1 VAVPLDIASLTA
13 AYAEGV
19 ATPAQVLDGIFQRIA
34 AAGERPVWI
43 GLAPRDRV
51 DRQIEAIAR
60 RRDAGTALPLY
71 GIPFAVKDNIDVAGL
86 PTTAA
91 CPDFAYVP
99 ERSATA
105 VERLEAAGAILVGK
119 TNLDQFATGLTG
131 TRSPYG
137 ICRSV
142 FDPDYIAGG
151 SSAGSAVAVAGGL
164 VSFALGTDTAG
175 SGRVPAAFNNII
187 GLKPT
192 KGLISLHGV
201 MPACR
206 SLDCVSIFAG
216 TAGDAL
222 RVLDIMQ
229 GFDPADAYS
238 RPAPAPEHGFDP
250 LNCRFGVPSGPLDF
264 FGDTAAAALFAT
276 AIDRL
281 TVIGGEPVAI
291 DFTPFQQAGELLYQ
305 GPWVAERLAA
315 LRSRGFDRPDALEP
329 SVRQIVG
336 AAAGLSAV
344 EAFAGFHR
352 LAELQR
358 LTEPQWRRMDIML
371 LPTTGTTYR
380 VDEVLADPIGLNGNL
395 GRYTNFVNL
404 LDLSAI
410 AVPAGFRANGLP
422 FGVTIIGRAWQDRLL
437 GQVAD
442 RLHRA
447 LAEASVGGTFL
458 PLPAAPLPAAPAP
471 AAIRLAVFGAHL
483 VGQPLNWQL
492 TERRARLI
500 GAGRTGPGYRLHA
513 LAQSLPAKPGLIY
526 DGQAKGL
533 IELEIWELDA
543 AGFGSFVAAIPPPLG
558 IGTITLEDG
567 ARVKGFL
574 CEPHAL
580 ADAEDITEFGGW
592 RRWLA
597 AKPQP
602 RAAI

>member
-1 VAVPLDIASLTA
+1 VAARLDIVSLTA

-19 ATPAQVLDGIFQRIA
+19 TTPAQMLNGIFQRIA
-34 AAGERPVWI
+34 VEGERPVWI
-43 GLAPRDRV
+43 SLAPRDRV
-51 DRQIEAIAR
+51 DRQIDEIAR
-60 RRDAGTALPLY
+60 RRDAGTSLPLD

-91 CPDFAYVP
+91 CPDFATVP
-99 ERSATA
+99 ERSAA
-105 VERLEAAGAILVGK
+105 VVERLEAAGAILVGK

-192 KGLISLHGV
+192 KGLISLGGV

-216 TAGDAL
+216 TTGDAL
-222 RVLDIMQ
+222 RVLDIAQ
-229 GFDPADAYS
+229 GFDPRDAYS
-238 RPAPAPEHGFDP
+238 RPARSPDPGFDP
-250 LNCRFGVPSGPLDF
+250 LDFRFGVPSGPLDF
-264 FGDTAAAALFAT
+264 FGDTDAAALFAT
-276 AIDRL
+276 AVDRL
-281 TVIGGEPVAI
+281 TFLGGEPAAI
-291 DFTPFQQAGELLYQ
+291 DFTPFRQAADLLYQ

-315 LRSRGFDRPDALEP
+315 LKSRGFDRLDALEP
-329 SVRQIVG
+329 SVRAIIG
-336 AAAGLSAV
+336 AASELSAV
-344 EAFAGFHR
+344 DAFAGFYR

-358 LTEPQWRRMDIML
+358 HADAQWRRMDILL

-380 VDEVLADPIGLNGNL
+380 VDAVLADPIRLNSNL

-410 AVPAGFRANGLP
+410 ALPAGFRADGLP
-422 FGVTIIGRAWQDRLL
+422 FGVTIIGRAGQDRLL
-437 GQVAD
+437 GRIAD

-447 LAEASVGGTFL
+447 LAGASVGGTGL
-458 PLPAAPLPAAPAP
+458 SLPASPLPDLPARET
-471 AAIRLAVFGAHL
+471 IRLAVFGAHL
-483 VGQPLNWQL
+483 SGQPLNWQL
-492 TERRARLI
+492 TDRRARLI

-513 LAQSLPAKPGLIY
+513 LAQAQPAKPGLIY

-543 AGFGSFVAAIPPPLG
+543 AGFGSFVGAIPPPLG

-567 ARVKGFL
+567 ALVKGFL

-580 ADAEDITEFGGW
+580 ADAPDITEFGGW

-597 AKPQP
+597 ANSRP
-602 RAAI
+602 RAEV